1 MQHFGIIGKPLGHSQ
16 SKTYFDRLFRERH
29 IEADYTVREL
39 EAIEEVVPLLDLLDG
54 LNVTS
59 PYKEV
64 ILPYLNEV
72 DEVAREIG
80 AVNVVYKHKG
90 YNTDWIGVTEA
101 LKPHIRKQDEQAM
114 VLGSGGA
121 ANAVRY
127 ALQKLG
133 LKVTV
138 VSRQKG
144 KGDLTYADLT
154 EEVIAAHRIIA
165 NCTPLGMFPLNSEM
179 PDLPWEGI
187 SKEHL
192 LYDCIY
198 NPEETLFLKKGKEH
212 GAQTMNGYA
221 MFMAQAKEAER
232 IFGFENLKI

>member
-1 MQHFGIIGKPLGHSQ
+1 MQHFGIIGKPLGHSL
-16 SKTYFDRLFRERH
+16 SKKYFDNLFATQH
-29 IEADYTVREL
+29 IDADYTIREL

-64 ILPYLNEV
+64 IIPYLNEV
-72 DEVAREIG
+72 DAVAQEIS

-101 LKPHIRKQDEQAM
+101 LKPYVTKQDRQAL

-127 ALQKLG
+127 ALQHMG
-133 LKVTV
+133 LRVQV
-138 VSRQKG
+138 VSRQTG

-154 EEVIAAHRIIA
+154 EEVIESNRIIA
-165 NCTPLGMFPLNSEM
+165 NCTPLGMFPLNSET
-179 PDLPWEGI
+179 PDIPWQWINE
-187 SKEHL
+187 KHL
-192 LYDCIY
+192 LFDCIY
-198 NPEETLFLKKGKEH
+198 NPEETLFLKNGKAR
-212 GAQTMNGYA
+212 GAQTVNGYR
-221 MFMAQAKEAER
+221 MFLAQAEAAGR
-232 IFGFENLKI
+232 IFGI

>member
-1 MQHFGIIGKPLGHSQ
+1 M
-16 SKTYFDRLFRERH
+16 SKAFFDERFKSLH
-29 IEADYTVREL
+29 MDADYTVREL

-54 LNVTS
+54 INVTS

-64 ILPYLNEV
+64 IIPYLNET
-72 DEVAREIG
+72 DSVAQEIG

-101 LKPHIRKQDEQAM
+101 IKPHVQAQDKQAM

-127 ALQKLG
+127 ALQHLG

-144 KGDLTYADLT
+144 KGDLTYEDLN
-154 EEVIAAHRIIA
+154 EDVMARHRIIV
-165 NCTPLGMFPLNSEM
+165 NCTPLGMFPLDSET
-179 PDLPWEGI
+179 PDIPWQAVT
-187 SKEHL
+187 SRHL
-192 LYDCIY
+192 LFDCIY
-198 NPEETLFLKKGKEH
+198 NPAETVFLQNGKAR
-212 GAQTMNGYA
+212 GAQTVNGYQ
-221 MFMAQAKEAER
+221 MFLAQAEAAAK
-232 IFGFENLKI
+232 IFEIN

>member
-16 SKTYFDRLFRERH
+16 SKKFFDHLFATQH
-29 IEADYTVREL
+29 IDADYTVREI
-39 EAIEEVVPLLDLLDG
+39 EAIDEVVPLLDLLDG

-72 DEVAREIG
+72 DAVAREIG

-101 LKPHIRKQDEQAM
+101 LNPFIKKDDRQAL

-127 ALQKLG
+127 ALQRMG
-133 LKVTV
+133 ITV
-138 VSRQKG
+138 RIVSRQKG

-154 EEVIAAHRIIA
+154 KEIMTNHRIIA
-165 NCTPLGMFPLNSEM
+165 NCTPLGMFPLDSET
-179 PDLPWEGI
+179 PDIPWKWITPG
-187 SKEHL
+187 HL
-192 LYDCIY
+192 LFDCIY
-198 NPEETLFLKKGKEH
+198 NPEATLFLQKGKAQ
-212 GAQTMNGYA
+212 GAQIVNGYE
-221 MFMAQAKEAER
+221 MFLAQAKAAAE
-232 IFGFENLKI
+232 IFGI

>member
-1 MQHFGIIGKPLGHSQ
+1 MRHFGIIGNPLGHSQ
-16 SKTYFDRLFRERH
+16 SKAYFDALFRQRQ
-29 IEADYTVREL
+29 IDADYTVHEL
-39 EAIEEVVPLLDLLDG
+39 ERIEEVVPLLDLLEG

-72 DEVAREIG
+72 DDVAREIG

-101 LKPHIRKQDEQAM
+101 FKPQIRPQDKQAL

-121 ANAVRY
+121 ANAVKY
-127 ALQKLG
+127 ALGKLG
-133 LKVTV
+133 LTVTV

-144 KGDLTYADLT
+144 KGDMTYADLT
-154 EEVIAAHRIIA
+154 GEVIAAHRIIA

-179 PDLPWEGI
+179 PELPWENI
-187 SKEHL
+187 TKEHL
-192 LYDCIY
+192 LFDCIY
-198 NPEETLFLKKGKEH
+198 NPEETLFLRKGKEH
-212 GAQTMNGYA
+212 GAQTLNGNK
-221 MFMAQAKEAER
+221 MFLAQAEVAAE
-232 IFGFENLKI
+232 IFELK